1 MKITQSRHASSILAA
16 GTGVVALVL
25 VGTVVVQ
32 GSNAAAAPTAVGLGT
47 AGSFAVLAGSTITN
61 TGPTTITGD
70 IGLSPGTAFTGDT
83 TVTTSGTIH
92 TADAVALRAQNDLT
106 TAYNTAAAA
115 KPPTAISADL
125 VGKTLKPGVYNSAS
139 SVALSGVLTLDA
151 AGDPNAVWIFQAGS
165 TLITASGSRVAML
178 NGAQACNVYWQVGSS
193 ATLGTGSTFKGTILA
208 LTSITLTTAAKV
220 DGGVLARNGAVT
232 MDTNTI
238 TRSACTTVTTAP
250 TTRASS
256 SATPSSSATR
266 PSTPAPS
273 TTRSATPSP
282 STAGNTTPSAS
293 PTGRVSATPRG
304 PVGTGDNS
312 SG

>member
-1 MKITQSRHASSILAA
+1 MTSTHPTRTWSLLAA
-16 GTGVVALVL
+16 GTGVVALVV
-25 VGTVVVQ
+25 VGTVVAV
-32 GSNAAAAPTAVGLGT
+32 GPTASAAPVAVGLGT
-47 AGSFAVLAGSTITN
+47 AGSFAVLAGTTITN

-70 IGLSPGTAFTGDT
+70 LGVSPGSAFTGDT
-83 TVTTSGTIH
+83 DVTASGSIH
-92 TADAVALRAQNDLT
+92 KADAVALRAQNDLS
-106 TAYNTAAAA
+106 TAYNTAAGA

-125 VGKTLKPGVYNSAS
+125 VGMTLKPGVFNSAS

-151 AGDPNAVWIFQAGS
+151 AGDPNAVWIFQAAS
-165 TLITASGSRVAML
+165 TLITASGSKVVML

-220 DGGVLARNGAVT
+220 DGRVLARNGAVT

-238 TRSACTTVTTAP
+238 TRSACTTGTTAP

-256 SATPSSSATR
+256 SATSSSATR
-266 PSTPAPS
+266 PSTSSPSPA
-273 TTRSATPSP
+273 TNATP
-282 STAGNTTPSAS
+282 TAT
-293 PTGRVSATPRG
+293 PTGRVTATPSG